1 MAKTAKTTEATP
13 ATDLATQLTAKRVE
27 LLDAKRSLAAGE
39 LVNPRV
45 ITKTRKEIARLETA
59 ARAAAIAEQK
69 ESN

>member
-13 ATDLATQLTAKRVE
+13 ATDLAAQLTAKRVE